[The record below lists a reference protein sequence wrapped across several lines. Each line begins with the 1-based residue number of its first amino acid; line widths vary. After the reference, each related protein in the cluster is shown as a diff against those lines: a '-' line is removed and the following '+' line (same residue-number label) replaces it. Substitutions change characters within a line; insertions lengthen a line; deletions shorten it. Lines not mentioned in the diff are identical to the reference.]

1 MIDINTFKFEE
12 SWENEI
18 GETSIYFITPKDLI
32 ENTDKTLDIEHTE
45 VMIDLQVDETEIA
58 ISVYVAFTV
67 YDRENEIYNDVDWR
81 PYKELTHE
89 QIIKLC
95 KMAGY
100 DLQEKIDDGVAV
112 VYY

>member
-45 VMIDLQVDETEIA
+45 VMIDL
-58 ISVYVAFTV
+58 
-67 YDRENEIYNDVDWR
+67 
-81 PYKELTHE
+81 
-89 QIIKLC
+89 
-95 KMAGY
+95 
-100 DLQEKIDDGVAV
+100 
-112 VYY
+112 